1 MKRLI
6 LIASAALVF
15 AADAK
20 LEKIA
25 DVTLADQQGLVNA
38 ATKIGGFISEPM
50 LAMVPMGLCAANPAA
65 TDMGLGPARADG
77 KFYGVSYI
85 DGLDASCDI
94 MQLAMSDKVKG
105 ALLYPV
111 SLSKA
116 DFLAEN
122 PDAKEVDGVISWNKM
137 SVVFSADGKYAAIAN
152 DAAAARMA
160 LVDVVTSPAL
170 KKDEVVSL
178 RIFKPAMQ
186 LFVKVL
192 ESDEDTVKMSPQ
204 AIEMYKSVTK
214 AQFSLFTGDYGID
227 FRGSVD
233 CSAGSLLSKLGNKP
247 ISSATP
253 IAFADKDALIAFAYA
268 ADAVGYDYDAQW
280 KKLISLAKKWG
291 VKTDWISYEKKG
303 VNSKFVLDPAALAAY
318 VKAEGKAKFEELNKK
333 GDELKT
339 DAMTL
344 CKATI
349 ETQSPEQ
356 ACAFYVKG
364 AKVALDAQTRFNK
377 VLPNASKKPCAGMG
391 VFSIYGGI
399 KSIGEVV
406 CPLIDNKD
414 VKEAKAFLAKLPTAN
429 NAAIAAVWA
438 KQGPL
443 THTYHIRANPA
454 EIRGLYVFFQMMQA
468 EGQRKFEEASKA
480 IEDAN

>member
-6 LIASAALVF
+6 LIASTALVL
-15 AADAK
+15 AAEAK
-20 LEKIA
+20 LEKMA
-25 DVTLADQQGLVNA
+25 DITLADQQSLVNA
-38 ATKIGGFISEPM
+38 ASKIGGFVNEPM
-50 LAMVPMGLCAANPAA
+50 LAMMPAGLYAGNPLATMGF
-65 TDMGLGPARADG
+65 GPARADG
-77 KFYGVSYI
+77 RFYGALYL
-85 DGLDASCDI
+85 DGSATVDF
-94 MQLAMSDKVKG
+94 MQLASGDKVKF

-111 SLSKA
+111 TSAKA
-116 DFLAEN
+116 DFLAAN
-122 PDAKEVDGVISWNKM
+122 AQAKEVNGVIDLNGM
-137 SVVFSADGKYAAIAN
+137 SVIFSKDGKYAAIAS
-152 DAAAARMA
+152 DAAAARLIVA
-160 LVDVVTSPAL
+160 DVADIPAV
-170 KKDEVVSL
+170 KNGEAFRV
-178 RIFKPAMQ
+178 RAFKPFLQVM
-186 LFVKVL
+186 VNVM
-192 ESDEDTVKMSPQ
+192 ESDEEFRKVASAQ
-204 AIEMYKSVTK
+204 YIEIYKSLTK
-214 AQFSLFTGDYGID
+214 MEFSLWAGDYGMDI
-227 FRGSVD
+227 RGSFD
-233 CSAGSLLSKLGNKP
+233 CVPGSLLSKLGNKP

-253 IAFADKDALIAFAYA
+253 IAFAGKDALIAFAYA
-268 ADAVGYDYDAQW
+268 ADSVGYDYDAQW
-280 KKLISLAKKWG
+280 KKFISLAKKWG
-291 VKTDWISYEKKG
+291 IKTDWVSYEKKG
-303 VNSKFVLDPAALAAY
+303 INSKFILDPAALAAY
-318 VKAEGKAKFEELNKK
+318 VKAEGKAKFDELNKK
-333 GDELKT
+333 GDELET

-344 CKATI
+344 CKSTI

-414 VKEAKAFLAKLPTAN
+414 IKEAKAFLAKLPTAN

-438 KQGPL
+438 KNGSL

-468 EGQRKFEEASKA
+468 ERQRKFEEASKV

>member
-6 LIASAALVF
+6 FIVSAALIF
-15 AADAK
+15 AAQAK

-25 DVTLADQQGLVNA
+25 DVTLANQQGLVNA

-50 LAMVPMGLCAANPAA
+50 LAMMPAGLCAANPLA
-65 TDMGLGPARADG
+65 MQGLGPARADG
-77 KFYGVSYI
+77 KFYGVCYI

-122 PDAKEVDGVISWNKM
+122 PEVKEVNGAISWDNNFI
-137 SVVFSADGKYAAIAN
+137 VFSADGKYAAIAN

-160 LVDVVTSPAL
+160 LVDVATSPAL

-186 LFVKVL
+186 LFVKAL

-247 ISSATP
+247 ISSATS
-253 IAFADKDALIAFAYA
+253 IAFAGKDALIAFAYA

-280 KKLISLAKKWG
+280 KKFISFAKKWG
-291 VKTDWISYEKKG
+291 IKTDWVSYEKKG
-303 VNSKFVLDPAALAAY
+303 INSKFVLDPVALAAY
-318 VKAEGKAKFEELNKK
+318 VKAEGKAKFDELNKK
-333 GDELKT
+333 GDEFKT

-344 CKATI
+344 CKTSVEAK
-349 ETQSPEQ
+349 SPEQ

-364 AKVALDAQTRFNK
+364 AKVAVDAQTRFNK

-414 VKEAKAFLAKLPTAN
+414 AKEAKAFLAKLPTAN

-438 KQGPL
+438 KKGPL
-443 THTYHIRANPA
+443 THTYQIRANPA

-468 EGQRKFEEASKA
+468 ECQRKIEATAKA